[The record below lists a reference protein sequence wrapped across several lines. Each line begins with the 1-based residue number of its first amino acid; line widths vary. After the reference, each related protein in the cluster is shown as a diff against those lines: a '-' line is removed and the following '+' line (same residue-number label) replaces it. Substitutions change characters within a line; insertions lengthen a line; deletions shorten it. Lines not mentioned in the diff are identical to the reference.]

1 MLKENKKMTRFEQR
15 IEKRRQ
21 IYENIVK
28 NYNVTWEIVNKDVWY
43 YVKNNDGDLVTK
55 IKHSVKEFETNK

>member
-1 MLKENKKMTRFEQR
+1 MTRFEQR

-28 NYNVTWEIVNKDVWY
+28 NYNVTWEIVNKDVWF
-43 YVKNNDGDLVTK
+43 YVKNTDGDLITK

>member
-1 MLKENKKMTRFEQR
+1 MTRFEQR

-21 IYENIVK
+21 IYETIVK
-28 NYNVTWEIVNKDVWY
+28 KYNVTWEIVDKDVWF
-43 YVKNNDGDLVTK
+43 YVKNTDGDLITK

>member
-1 MLKENKKMTRFEQR
+1 MTRFEQR

-28 NYNVTWEIVNKDVWY
+28 KYNVTWEIVNKDVWF
-43 YVKNNDGDLVTK
+43 YVKNNDGDVVTK